1 MTVRRL
7 TAVIL
12 SACISVLSLGAAV
25 DITGKWT
32 ASFSTPIG
40 EMNYTYDFVLKDGQ
54 LTGKIHSSTFGEAD
68 VLEGKVDGDK
78 VTFVELMD
86 GSIRV
91 EYTGRI
97 VSADEIAFSRKVGD
111 FGTEELTAR
120 RTKSEAA
127 KPRSH

>member
-7 TAVIL
+7 TAAIL

-32 ASFSTPIG
+32 ASFGTPIG
-40 EMNYTYDFVLKDGQ
+40 QMNYTYDFVLKDGQ

-97 VSADEIAFSRKVGD
+97 VSVDENRLFAQGRRLRDRGADRQAH
-111 FGTEELTAR
+111 
-120 RTKSEAA
+120 EAMTGRHA
-127 KPRSH
+127 

>member
-1 MTVRRL
+1 
-7 TAVIL
+7 
-12 SACISVLSLGAAV
+12 
-25 DITGKWT
+25 
-32 ASFSTPIG
+32 
-40 EMNYTYDFVLKDGQ
+40 MNYTYDFVLKDGR
-54 LTGKIHSSTFGEAD
+54 LTGKIHSSTFGDAD

-97 VSADEIAFSRKVGD
+97 VSVDEIAFSRKVGD

-120 RTKSEAA
+120 RTKE
-127 KPRSH
+127 